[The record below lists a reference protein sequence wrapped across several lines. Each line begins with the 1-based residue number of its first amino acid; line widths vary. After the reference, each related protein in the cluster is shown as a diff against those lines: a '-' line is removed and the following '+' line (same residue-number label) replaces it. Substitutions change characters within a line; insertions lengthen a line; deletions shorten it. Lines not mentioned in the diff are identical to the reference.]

1 MKVSV
6 VACTYAMDRYDDF
19 SECIDSLL
27 SQTYDQIE
35 IIVVV
40 DGNRDVFDR
49 FRSDFGDNA
58 AVAAYCN
65 DENRGV
71 SYSRTRGAELATG
84 DVVAFID
91 DDATAAPT
99 WVEELVNTYEET
111 DAIAA
116 GGKMTGDWIAGKPAT
131 LPEEFYW
138 LIGVTYPGFASSGD
152 EIRNTF
158 ESNISFRRDVFV
170 NLGGFDPELG
180 PDADSYSHSEGA
192 EIGTRLQRRYGRG
205 VVYNPDAIV
214 AHKVFEHRTKLRWL
228 LARAFEQGRSKR
240 RLERRETGSK
250 DSETA
255 YLQQLLGGFVPR
267 RLRSLAVSPSLAGFV
282 QFVMLFVF
290 TGAVGSG
297 YVYETLSRH

>member
-1 MKVSV
+1 MKISV

-27 SQTYDQIE
+27 SQTYDQLE

-40 DGNRDVFDR
+40 DGNREVFDR
-49 FRSDFGDNA
+49 FQSDYGD
-58 AVAAYCN
+58 VESIAAYCN

-71 SYSRTRGAELATG
+71 SSSRTRGAELTTG

-99 WVEELVNTYEET
+99 WIEELVTTYEET
-111 DAIAA
+111 DAVAA
-116 GGKMTGDWIAGKPAT
+116 GGKMTADWVAGKPTA
-131 LPEEFYW
+131 LPQEFFW
-138 LIGVTYPGFASSGD
+138 LIGVTYPGFASRGD

-250 DSETA
+250 SEETTYLNRLVFDS
-255 YLQQLLGGFVPR
+255 VPR
-267 RLRSLAVSPSLAGFV
+267 RLWSLASSPSFATIV
-282 QFVMLFVF
+282 QLVMLFVF
-290 TGAVGSG
+290 TGAVGGG
-297 YVYETLSRH
+297 YVYETMTSQ